1 MYPGKQCLDKGK
13 GDEAKEM
20 TYIEFYNIAEYGSKN
35 WKGNFSPREIACNAN
50 SLWEDFL
57 WSKSERIVSRTIVSL
72 VKNLKEDDTEQ
83 TKEWISQIKEELK
96 EYMWMW

>member
-1 MYPGKQCLDKGK
+1 MYPSKQCLDRGK

-20 TYIEFYNIAEYGSKN
+20 TYVDFYNIAAYGSEN

-57 WSKSERIVSRTIVSL
+57 WSKSERIVPRTIVSL

-83 TKEWISQIKEELK
+83 SRKWISQIREELK
-96 EYMWMW
+96 E

>member
-1 MYPGKQCLDKGK
+1 
-13 GDEAKEM
+13 M
-20 TYIEFYNIAEYGSKN
+20 TYIDFYNIAAYGSEN
-35 WKGNFSPREIACNAN
+35 WKGNFSPREIAYNAN

-57 WSKSERIVSRTIVSL
+57 WSKSERMVSRTIVSL

-96 EYMWMW
+96 ECMWMW